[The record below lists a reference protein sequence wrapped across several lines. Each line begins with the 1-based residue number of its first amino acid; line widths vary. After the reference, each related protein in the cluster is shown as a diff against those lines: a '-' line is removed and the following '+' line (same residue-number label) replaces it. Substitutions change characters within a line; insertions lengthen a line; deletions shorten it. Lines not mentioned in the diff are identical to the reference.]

1 MKDMPKSIFLL
12 LLVVPLL
19 LIISTI
25 SPGKSDAKSSQI
37 VISDW
42 QFMWDN
48 EQQEVVSPVNLQG
61 RSWLAGI
68 SDKKG
73 PPSQMGCI
81 QHGIVLLYRLS
92 LGNILPS

>member
-12 LLVVPLL
+12 LLVVPP

-48 EQQEVVSPVNLQG
+48 EQQEVVSPVNLQEE
-61 RSWLAGI
+61 AGWREYQTRRDPRVRWGVF
-68 SDKKG
+68 SMESFYFTGSPLETFCHHD
-73 PPSQMGCI
+73 
-81 QHGIVLLYRLS
+81 
-92 LGNILPS
+92 